1 MVALDTK
8 AALPALAD
16 LKEVTLREATGALI
30 MAEAAT
36 EAIAIK
42 WGYVPKRKGL
52 MKLERI
58 KEWSCRE
65 QGSRLYALPV
75 PYHGSLDSVHHAGHT
90 PPRAQHA
97 LCRRALCRRTLS
109 MHQHIGHKVSRFV
122 PVFTVEHSK
131 TYSLKGLSEIYEK

>member
-1 MVALDTK
+1 MLAVVRLMVALDTK

-75 PYHGSLDSVHHAGHT
+75 PYHGPCTMLGTRHHE
-90 PPRAQHA
+90 
-97 LCRRALCRRTLS
+97 LS
-109 MHQHIGHKVSRFV
+109 MHFV
-122 PVFTVEHSK
+122 VGLFVVELCQCIS
-131 TYSLKGLSEIYEK
+131 I